1 MNPKKLLGIFF
12 LLLVAIF
19 ITSGD
24 TYEFLPDSAREASFK
39 SREFIV
45 GLWPDWLRPKDRD
58 SQRERELEQ
67 LQKGG
72 GK

>member
-1 MNPKKLLGIFF
+1 MNPRKLIGIFF

-24 TYEFLPDSAREASFK
+24 TYEFLPKPARDASVK

-58 SQRERELEQ
+58 SKREQELEQ
-67 LQKGG
+67 LGQ
-72 GK
+72 

>member
-1 MNPKKLLGIFF
+1 MSRRQLLGIFV

-24 TYEFLPDSAREASFK
+24 SFEFLPKPARNASRQ

-45 GLWPDWLRPKDRD
+45 GLWPDWLKPVDRD
-58 SQRERELEQ
+58 SQREKELEEFGQ
-67 LQKGG
+67 
-72 GK
+72 

>member
-24 TYEFLPDSAREASFK
+24 QYEFLPPSAREASVK

-58 SQRERELEQ
+58 AERERELEQ
-67 LQKGG
+67 LQQ
-72 GK
+72 